1 MERSDPHGSPLAK
14 KRPANQRK
22 FAKEVYKP
30 SNRLLPPNKRL
41 WGSENVNDVSEDTA
55 SSKEIQQAPT
65 LKKGKSKV
73 KEESESKAKEK
84 PGRKIAS
91 KPVKLSDKS
100 NAQKEVVPR
109 TSGRV
114 TRSSAMT
121 NSRAGRSKMDVL
133 DEEEEEVI
141 RGPKK
146 VRGEKRLVEDEEE
159 HDNFLDV
166 SADHRIHP
174 FFRTNQPTQQSLG
187 ADVTLTFDVDR
198 HARALA
204 GCSPIPR
211 IAVDEAVEGR
221 NITSAGGSNPT
232 RQLVQHSPS
241 PPPAAR
247 VVKNTRAKLKISQ
260 PPSEPSPP
268 KKRARRQPATTK
280 SLKSKASKAPLSD
293 DPLMI

>member
-1 MERSDPHGSPLAK
+1 
-14 KRPANQRK
+14 
-22 FAKEVYKP
+22 
-30 SNRLLPPNKRL
+30 
-41 WGSENVNDVSEDTA
+41 
-55 SSKEIQQAPT
+55 
-65 LKKGKSKV
+65 
-73 KEESESKAKEK
+73 
-84 PGRKIAS
+84 
-91 KPVKLSDKS
+91 
-100 NAQKEVVPR
+100 
-109 TSGRV
+109 
-114 TRSSAMT
+114 MT

-133 DEEEEEVI
+133 DEEEEEEVI

-146 VRGEKRLVEDEEE
+146 VRGGKGLVEVEDEEE

-187 ADVTLTFDVDR
+187 ADVTLAFDVDR

-211 IAVDEAVEGR
+211 IAVDEAVEDR

-232 RQLVQHSPS
+232 RQLVQHPPS
-241 PPPAAR
+241 PPPAR

-280 SLKSKASKAPLSD
+280 SPKSKASKAPLSD

>member
-55 SSKEIQQAPT
+55 SSKEIQQASKQAPA

-100 NAQKEVVPR
+100 NAQKEVVTR

-114 TRSSAMT
+114 TRSSVMT
-121 NSRAGRSKMDVL
+121 NSRAGQSKIDVL
-133 DEEEEEVI
+133 DKEEEVI

-146 VRGEKRLVEDEEE
+146 VREEKGLVEDEEE

-166 SADHRIHP
+166 SADHQIHP

-187 ADVTLTFDVDR
+187 ADVTLTFDVDC

-211 IAVDEAVEGR
+211 NEAVEDR
-221 NITSAGGSNPT
+221 NTTNAGGSNPT
-232 RQLVQHSPS
+232 RQVVQHSPS
-241 PPPAAR
+241 PPPPTR
-247 VVKNTRAKLKISQ
+247 GVKNTRAKLKSSQ

-268 KKRARRQPATTK
+268 KKRARRQPTTTK
-280 SLKSKASKAPLSD
+280 ASKPKASKAPLSD